1 MAMDEVIFSLQ
12 VRYGGCR
19 CPAVP
24 GFDTARIRGVDV
36 KSHPVDQ
43 RKPEGMLSGIAHNVP
58 GQLGG
63 RAPRL
68 TVLSALSLHLDEQG
82 SLY

>member
-1 MAMDEVIFSLQ
+1 MAGVV
-12 VRYGGCR
+12 VRLF
-19 CPAVP
+19 P

-58 GQLGG
+58 GQLGAG
-63 RAPRL
+63 PPA
-68 TVLSALSLHLDEQG
+68 
-82 SLY
+82 